1 MEMKAAVQ
9 FEVPGKLEI
18 VDVDIDAPR
27 RNEVLIRVVASGLC
41 HSDLHFLEGSYTPD
55 LPIVL
60 GHEAAGVV
68 EAVGDGVTGIAVG
81 DHVVTCLS
89 TFCGSCEFCLTGR
102 PYLCT
107 GEGLERDADEPPR
120 LMYKGE
126 KLHAF
131 SRLGAFAEKMLV
143 HEHSV
148 VPIREDMPFDR
159 AAILGCA
166 VTTGVGAVTNSAKV
180 PAGSTVAVIGCGG
193 VGLNVVQGAILAG
206 ASRVIAVDKLAAK
219 LELAQKFGATDTVNA
234 SETDSVEAVQ
244 ALVPG
249 GVDFAFEAIG
259 LIPTAEQAFRMAKH
273 GGTAVIVGLTP
284 VGQNIAVHGAELVIY
299 EKRLVGSYMGSNRFR
314 IDIPRFVD
322 LYQQG
327 RLNLDDL
334 VSRHITLEEVNEGYA
349 ALKRGEVARSVILFE

>member
-1 MEMKAAVQ
+1 
-9 FEVPGKLEI
+9 
-18 VDVDIDAPR
+18 
-27 RNEVLIRVVASGLC
+27 
-41 HSDLHFLEGSYTPD
+41 
-55 LPIVL
+55 
-60 GHEAAGVV
+60 
-68 EAVGDGVTGIAVG
+68 
-81 DHVVTCLS
+81 
-89 TFCGSCEFCLTGR
+89 
-102 PYLCT
+102 
-107 GEGLERDADEPPR
+107 
-120 LMYKGE
+120 
-126 KLHAF
+126 
-131 SRLGAFAEKMLV
+131 MLV

-193 VGLNVVQGAILAG
+193 VGLNVIQGAILAG

-219 LELAQKFGATDTVNA
+219 LELARTFGATDTVNA

-314 IDIPRFVD
+314 IDIPRYVE
-322 LYQQG
+322 LYRQG